1 MPATPIH
8 GSADAFTDFTDL
20 DAFVRIPR
28 VNAVACGP
36 DGRLVAEIGQADK
49 FAARMSPALWELD
62 PSGDR
67 AARRLTFSEKG
78 ESSPRFDAHGSLY
91 FTSARPDPQGSDD
104 DNEVSAIW
112 RLPDHGEAQVV
123 ATTPG
128 GLGLIAVADDGTVL
142 ASTSVLPGGSL
153 ADDGARRK
161 ARKDAKQTTIWHT
174 GMPIRYWDSEL
185 NDVSPRLVLISPG
198 GDVGDPS
205 QNIVDLAPD
214 ADTVNLRGA
223 SADLSRDG
231 STIVTSWTVR
241 VPGAETRTSIVL
253 IDAGS
258 LSRRPLLAGTDDHQY
273 SGPKLSPD
281 GTLVAVTRM
290 TASSPTDTS
299 YDFLELHPIAGG
311 DPVRVDAGD
320 LTIGEYRWLDDRTL
334 LVAGDLHSRGAV
346 LVVDAATGAVRT
358 LADDAVYGS
367 LAPAA
372 DGSAVFAVRSDIA
385 APNRPVK
392 LSLDGGRSELP
403 APGAVEQLPGTL
415 EWVEAAVETDIDG
428 LTVGGWLCTPQDA
441 TAEQPAPVMLWIHG
455 GPHGSYNAWSWRWC
469 PWLAVARGYAVL
481 MPDPA
486 MSTGYGHA
494 GLNRGWPRRAD
505 VVFDECETLF
515 DQVLQR
521 PELDGDRTAMLGAS
535 FGGFMANWIAG
546 HTDRFDCIVSHAGLW
561 ALDQQHRTTDAAAG
575 KMRVHLHEDDN
586 PDWYRTY
593 SPHYAVDKITTPMLI
608 THGNR
613 DYRVPISEA
622 LRLWWELVSRWQGAP
637 ETMPHRFLQ
646 LTSEN
651 HWVLTPSN
659 LRTYNQVVLA
669 FCDQHVRGADPV
681 PDVLPW

>member
-1 MPATPIH
+1 VPSPRSELRSDD
-8 GSADAFTDFTDL
+8 SAGFDDFTDI
-20 DAFVRIPR
+20 DAFIRIPR
-28 VNAVACGP
+28 VNGLASGP
-36 DGRLVAEIGQADK
+36 GGRLVAEIAEADQH
-49 FAARMSPALWELD
+49 ASRNVPSLWELD
-62 PSGDR
+62 PSGADP
-67 AARRLTFSEKG
+67 ARRLTFSEKG
-78 ESSPRFDAHGSLY
+78 ESGPKFGADGSLY
-91 FTSARPDPQGSDD
+91 FTSARPDPQGED
-104 DNEVSAIW
+104 DNGTPAIW
-112 RLPDHGEAQVV
+112 RLPERGEAQVV
-123 ATTPG
+123 ASAPG
-128 GLGLIAVADDGTVL
+128 GLGLIAVAADATLL

-153 ADDGARRK
+153 DDDAARRK
-161 ARKDAKQTTIWHT
+161 SRKDAKQTTIWHT

-185 NDVSPRLVLISPG
+185 NDVSPRLVLVSPDG
-198 GDVGDPS
+198 EL
-205 QNIVDLAPD
+205 IDLAPD

-223 SADLSRDG
+223 SADLSTDG
-231 STIVTSWTVR
+231 STIATSWTVR
-241 VPGAETRTSIVL
+241 VQGAETRSSVVL
-253 IDAGS
+253 IDAAGQT
-258 LSRRPLLAGTDDHQY
+258 RRVLLAATDEQSY
-273 SGPKLSPD
+273 GGPKFSPD
-281 GTLVAVTRM
+281 GSRIAVTRV

-299 YDFLELHPIAGG
+299 YDFLEIHPVDRDGRAA
-311 DPVRVDAGD
+311 DPVPVEVGD

-346 LVVDAATGAVRT
+346 LVVDAATGDVRT
-358 LADDAVYGS
+358 LVDDAVYGS
-367 LAPAA
+367 LAPAD
-372 DGSAVFAVRSDIA
+372 DGTAIYALRNDIGT
-385 APNRPVK
+385 PNRPVR
-392 LSLDGGRSELP
+392 LSLDDGERSELL
-403 APGAVEQLPGTL
+403 APGAVASLPGQL
-415 EWVEAAVETDIDG
+415 EWVETDVDG
-428 LTVGGWLCTPQDA
+428 LTVGGWLCTPADA
-441 TAEQPAPVMLWIHG
+441 TADSPAPVMLWIHG

-505 VVFDECETLF
+505 VVYRECETLF
-515 DQVLQR
+515 DDVLRR
-521 PELDGDRTAMLGAS
+521 PELDGDHTAMLGAS

-561 ALDQQHRTTDAAAG
+561 ALEQQHRTTDAAAG

-593 SPHYAVDKITTPMLI
+593 SPHYAVDKISTPMLI

-622 LRLWWELVSRWQGAP
+622 LRLWWELVSRWQGSP

-659 LRTYNQVVLA
+659 LRTFNQVLLA